1 MLAGELNVID
11 SVLHHP
17 TLHDLEIEVVPDGQT
32 SHIIGATLA
41 LLEATKNFLK
51 PHYWLYNV

>member
-41 LLEATKNFLK
+41 LLEATKKLFKASL
-51 PHYWLYNV
+51 LAL